1 MTILYVDDDPDDCEI
16 MIEAIAKLDQS
27 INVITFAGVAEAI
40 EFLDQVSVPPNFI
53 FLDINMPLVNGKTG
67 LIEIKKRDK
76 LKNIPVVMCSTTPV
90 TREMKTYFELGAYD
104 FIVKP
109 NTFDKLCVAL
119 DSILHSVDNS

>member
-16 MIEAIAKLDQS
+16 MIEAVNHLDPAIS
-27 INVITFAGVAEAI
+27 VATFAVVSDALEY
-40 EFLDQVSVPPNFI
+40 LDNVTILPDFI
-53 FLDINMPLVNGKTG
+53 FLDINMPVMDGKAC

-76 LKNIPVVMCSTTPV
+76 LKSIPVIMCSTTPV

-109 NTFDKLCVAL
+109 NSFDKLCLAL
-119 DSILHSVDNS
+119 DSILHPFDNS